1 MKAIKKMLSLV
12 LVAMLLVSA
21 VPFQASATGDEA
33 YTVQVIVYNYS
44 DDSRIASWTE
54 DWTVT
59 EAEAKNGTG
68 FFDAETAAEVL
79 DGTEYGNA
87 EKYTPVSV
95 IAQVSGTSLVYKV
108 YVKPVTT
115 TTVDPEEDEKPED
128 DGEPEVTP
136 EGEAKPDGEVKK
148 VTLTIDYNL
157 SGYENETHTTTV
169 GTLYKNFVGVPARG
183 GYDFLGWFSTYYNR
197 IIDVTKDPILGDDT
211 ISGQWSAAKQYT
223 LTLDENR
230 GAEESVNYGKKV
242 TYGAAIGKLPTP
254 EREGYVFAG
263 WKLNGKIITAE
274 TIWDLQGDGTAY
286 AQWKLESDTEGEAM
300 NGNGNHTADG
310 KVYLEVYINGDTAK
324 MIKRVDITDYAKDN
338 KITLAEAKKV
348 ASKYVTAKS
357 GYTLSYE
364 LFSEESWWW
373 YTRDEE
379 TNGSDS
385 VIVNRDGD
393 DYVYVMVKNVKK
405 AVADD
410 SNPKTG
416 DNIMMAFSVMTMS
429 AASLAA
435 VFFLNKKRL
444 VK

>member
-21 VPFQASATGDEA
+21 VPFQASAAGDYEC
-33 YTVQVIVYNYS
+33 
-44 DDSRIASWTE
+44 
-54 DWTVT
+54 TVT
-59 EAEAKNGTG
+59 IEGYTMTIT
-68 FFDAETAAEVL
+68 DADGSLTAAEL
-79 DGTEYGNA
+79 YDFLEL
-87 EKYTPVSV
+87 
-95 IAQVSGTSLVYKV
+95 AQGEDPAIDAWVATLGLPKDITSGTVALVAPSTSDDKV
-108 YVKPVTT
+108 
-115 TTVDPEEDEKPED
+115 ED
-128 DGEPEVTP
+128 VTP
-136 EGEAKPDGEVKK
+136 EEPKTEENGSKDEIDGEAQPDN
-148 VTLTIDYNL
+148 VTTKCSLTINYQL
-157 SGYENETHTTTV
+157 SGYEVKTV
-169 GTLYKNFVGVPARG
+169 TASVGKLYKNYVGVPARG
-183 GYDFLGWFSTYYNR
+183 GYDFLGWYSEKYDDF
-197 IIDVTKDPILGDDT
+197 IDITKDVLKGDDT
-211 ISGQWSAAKQYT
+211 ITAMWSEAKQYT

-410 SNPKTG
+410 TNPKTG